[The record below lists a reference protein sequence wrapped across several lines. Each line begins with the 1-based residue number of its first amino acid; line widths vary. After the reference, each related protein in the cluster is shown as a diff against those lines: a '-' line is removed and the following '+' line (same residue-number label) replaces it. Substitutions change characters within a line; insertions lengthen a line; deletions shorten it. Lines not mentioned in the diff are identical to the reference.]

1 VKGQSGAFLEKSQ
14 ELLDEAD
21 AIFGIN
27 RYEAAARAAYM
38 AGLHAAQALIFE
50 TTGRIY
56 KTHSGVNGEF
66 SRLVRDDPR
75 VDDPIRAF
83 LGRTYNLK
91 AIADYQTGPG
101 SHISAESAREA
112 IDTARRFVANV
123 ANLIPAN
130 GDTPSAPEAPKP

>member
-21 AIFGIN
+21 AILGIN
-27 RYEAAARAAYM
+27 RYEAAARAVYM

-75 VDDPIRAF
+75 VDDPIHAF
-83 LGRTYNLK
+83 LGRPYNLK
-91 AIADYQTGPG
+91 AIADYQTGPVRT
-101 SHISAESAREA
+101 SRRSAREA

-123 ANLIPAN
+123 VNLIPAN
-130 GDTPSAPEAPKP
+130 GDTPSVPEAPKP

>member
-14 ELLDEAD
+14 ELLNEAD
-21 AIFGIN
+21 AILGIN
-27 RYEAAARAAYM
+27 RYEAAARAVYM

-56 KTHSGVNGEF
+56 KTHSGGNGEF

-83 LGRTYNLK
+83 LGRPYNLK
-91 AIADYQTGPG
+91 AIADYQTGPVRT
-101 SHISAESAREA
+101 SRRSAREA
-112 IDTARRFVANV
+112 IDTARRFAANV
-123 ANLIPAN
+123 VNLIPAN
-130 GDTPSAPEAPKP
+130 GDTPSAPEAPKH

>member
-1 VKGQSGAFLEKSQ
+1 MKRTPFWASIATK
-14 ELLDEAD
+14 
-21 AIFGIN
+21 
-27 RYEAAARAAYM
+27 AAGRAAYM
-38 AGLHAAQALIFE
+38 AGLHAARRRSSSKPPGAS
-50 TTGRIY
+50 T

-91 AIADYQTGPG
+91 ASADYQTGPG

-112 IDTARRFVANV
+112 IDTARRFVAKRGE
-123 ANLIPAN
+123 PHSRD